1 MVMINCSVSCCL
13 QWLKNLIRIVFI
25 VHSSPY
31 LANWGRPES
40 WGTGDSHNWG
50 VWYGKKPFE
59 SLDTDLPR
67 FMSEFGFQSFPEMK
81 TIAAFAASEDYQ
93 IESEV
98 MNAHQKSSIGNSLIR
113 TYMERDYI
121 FPKVSRILCMS
132 D

>member
-1 MVMINCSVSCCL
+1 MVKEVDSD
-13 QWLKNLIRIVFI
+13 RFY

-113 TYMERDYI
+113 TYMDIVLAVERQLAG
-121 FPKVSRILCMS
+121 SILVKY
-132 D
+132 

>member
-13 QWLKNLIRIVFI
+13 QWLKNLIRIVFMCTVRLI
-25 VHSSPY
+25 SLTGGVRSH
-31 LANWGRPES
+31 GGQETVIIGES
-40 WGTGDSHNWG
+40 GTA
-50 VWYGKKPFE
+50 KKPFE

-98 MNAHQKSSIGNSLIR
+98 MNAHQKSSIGNVVDPYLYG
-113 TYMERDYI
+113 T
-121 FPKVSRILCMS
+121 
-132 D
+132 

>member
-1 MVMINCSVSCCL
+1 MCTVR
-13 QWLKNLIRIVFI
+13 LISLTGGVRS
-25 VHSSPY
+25 H
-31 LANWGRPES
+31 G
-40 WGTGDSHNWG
+40 GQGDSHNWG

-121 FPKVSRILCMS
+121 IPEVSRILCMS